1 MRFPRLLLFAALAF
15 AASAQVTNN
24 RPAAGPVPEGW
35 RLVYE
40 QHFDAPAALDD
51 FVFTDPAAWRHSAA
65 GKAFALEL
73 AQQSRYQPPHRS
85 PVNIALLAGLV
96 LGDFILEV
104 DLLQTGREYGHR
116 DMCLFFGV
124 QDPARFYYA
133 HLATR
138 TDPHAHNVFLVHRA
152 ARTNISTSTT
162 PGVNWGLE
170 VWQKVRLERRLA
182 DGSIR
187 VFFNDMTT
195 PVMTAKDTTF
205 GAGWLG
211 LGSFD
216 DTGKMDNIRVWAPAE
231 PERQRAEF
239 FTAPPRP

>member
-1 MRFPRLLLFAALAF
+1 MSLRFLPLLLAAGLLP
-15 AASAQVTNN
+15 AAAQPTNL
-24 RPAAGPVPEGW
+24 PPAGPVPDGW

-40 QHFDAPAALDD
+40 QHFDAPAALAD
-51 FVFTDPAAWRHSAA
+51 FAFTDPAAWRFSAD
-65 GKAFALEL
+65 GKAFTLEL
-73 AQQSRYQPPHRS
+73 TQQSKYQPPHRS
-85 PVNIALLAGLV
+85 PVNIALLADRM

-116 DMCLFFGV
+116 DMCVFFGV

-133 HLATR
+133 HLATK
-138 TDPHAHNVFLVHRA
+138 TDPHAHNVFLVNRA
-152 ARTNISTSTT
+152 ARTNISTATT

-170 VWQKVRLERRLA
+170 VWHRVRLERRLA

-187 VFFNDMTT
+187 VFFDDLTQ

-211 LGSFD
+211 FGSFD
-216 DTGKMDNIRVWAPAE
+216 DTGKVDSVRIWAPAE
-231 PERQRAEF
+231 PERRRAEF
-239 FTAPPRP
+239 FSPAKP